1 MADKTPQ
8 EQNIYTALLKVQEK
22 AILPKKST
30 KGVYDNLY
38 ATLEDTWNASREV
51 LNKNNLVV
59 VQYVYGDNVI
69 TKLTYTPTGET
80 IKSKLPLKNS
90 KGDMQGLGSA
100 ITYARRYALTT
111 IIGAIPED
119 DDGQASVGE
128 VSETARPF
136 VKDVAPTEK
145 QINFIKNLLQQKV
158 LISEKNEFLM
168 DTIGEIV
175 PSTMANAK
183 KLIDVL
189 IGMPALEQVQDD
201 GLTAGDGYEAH
212 NH

>member
-1 MADKTPQ
+1 MAETTK
-8 EQNIYTALLKVQEK
+8 NIYTALLKVQEK
-22 AILPKKST
+22 AILPKKKS

-38 ATLEDTWNASREV
+38 ANLEETWEACRKL
-51 LNKNNLVV
+51 LNDNQLVIS
-59 VQYVYGDNVI
+59 QYVYGDNIV
-69 TKLTYTPTGET
+69 TKLIYIPSGEV
-80 IKSKLPLKNS
+80 IKSKTPLHNP

-128 VSETARPF
+128 MSETAQPF

-158 LISEKNEFLM
+158 LVSEKTEFLNEA
-168 DTIGEIV
+168 IGETV

-183 KLIDVL
+183 KLIDIL
-189 IGMPALEQVQDD
+189 LGMPSLEA
-201 GLTAGDGYEAH
+201 TADIPPQGILDNE
-212 NH
+212 

>member
-38 ATLEDTWNASREV
+38 ATLEDTWNASRKV
-51 LNKNNLVV
+51 LNDNNLVV

-119 DDGQASVGE
+119 DDGQASVG
-128 VSETARPF
+128 SMSDTAKTF
-136 VKDVAPTEK
+136 AKDVPPTQK
-145 QINFIKNLLQQKV
+145 QIDFIKNLLQQKV
-158 LISEKNEFLM
+158 AINEKTHFLSE
-168 DTIGEIV
+168 TIGEVV

-189 IGMPALEQVQDD
+189 IDMPQLHQEQGDD
-201 GLTAGDGYEAH
+201 SEQGR
-212 NH
+212 